1 MLASSRNHVRHHGRF
16 YASVLVGI
24 VVWALAVAW
33 EATVPWQWWDQ
44 PVHLLLAGDAFFG
57 VYVVLMA
64 FLATGSTADELRR
77 RARYEDEGIVLIILI
92 ALSAIALSIGS
103 IFAVLADTG
112 HPASLSLA
120 LAIASVP
127 LGWLT
132 LHTILAF
139 HYAFLYY
146 TSESAAG
153 KDPHDAGGL
162 QFPETQEPTGW
173 DFLYYSFVLGMTAQ
187 VSDVQTA
194 SAAMRRLTLF
204 HSIVSFFYNTV
215 ILALAVNVAAGR

>member
-16 YASVLVGI
+16 YLSVATGVA
-24 VVWALAVAW
+24 VWAAAAAW
-33 EATVPWQWWDQ
+33 DWWDQ
-44 PVHLLLAGDAFFG
+44 PVHLLLAGDAFFS

-64 FLATGSTADELRR
+64 VLATRSTADELRR

-103 IFAVLADTG
+103 IFAVLAGPG
-112 HPASLSLA
+112 HPGSLRLV

-146 TSESAAG
+146 ASAAAAG
-153 KDPHDAGGL
+153 GDPQDTGGL
-162 QFPETQEPTGW
+162 QFPETKEPTGW
-173 DFLYYSFVLGMTAQ
+173 DFLYYSFVIGMTAQ
-187 VSDVQTA
+187 VSDVETA
-194 SAAMRRLTLF
+194 STAMRRLTLF